1 MKQKQSKT
9 KLKNTS
15 IELKRKAQDKSK
27 LDIKSYER
35 KIKIVAKT
43 NSVGLKQIK
52 QEKGQ
57 NWKLKQI
64 KKQAKKNNKE

>member
-1 MKQKQSKT
+1 MK
-9 KLKNTS
+9 
-15 IELKRKAQDKSK
+15 E
-27 LDIKSYER
+27 
-35 KIKIVAKT
+35 KIMIVAKT

-64 KKQAKKNNKE
+64 KKKQAKKNNKE